1 MKTLHVLNG
10 EATAHSFASA
20 GLPGDV
26 VIWREMLSEGPLL
39 ASPRND
45 GELWT
50 LRRNWLTAQF
60 SDRMQKDTEDTY
72 EEKVVAEF
80 ARICRYAEYDEVVL
94 WFEHDLFCQINLGFL
109 LACFI
114 RVDLT
119 ETVLR
124 QVSINQFPGVIKFKG
139 LGQLTGAQLAT
150 LYPQAEQLTT
160 LELTL
165 AAQMWKAYATPDVT
179 ALANL
184 LTENFGR
191 LRYLRVALLAHI
203 ARLQIGI
210 NGLPLIE
217 NEILTIIRASPK
229 TIRQVVAEW
238 LANDSIYGLGDWSIE
253 NYVAQLIRQE
263 LVQDMDG
270 VLVYT
275 AH

>member
-1 MKTLHVLNG
+1 
-10 EATAHSFASA
+10 
-20 GLPGDV
+20 
-26 VIWREMLSEGPLL
+26 
-39 ASPRND
+39 
-45 GELWT
+45 
-50 LRRNWLTAQF
+50 
-60 SDRMQKDTEDTY
+60 MQENAY

-94 WFEHDLFCQINLGFL
+94 WFEHDLFCQINLIFL
-109 LACFI
+109 LACFV

-119 ETVLR
+119 ETVLK

-150 LYPQAEQLTT
+150 LYPQAEQLTA

-165 AAQMWKAYATPDVT
+165 AVQVWKAYATPDVA

-229 TIRQVVAEW
+229 TTRQVVAEW

-270 VLVYT
+270 VLVYA